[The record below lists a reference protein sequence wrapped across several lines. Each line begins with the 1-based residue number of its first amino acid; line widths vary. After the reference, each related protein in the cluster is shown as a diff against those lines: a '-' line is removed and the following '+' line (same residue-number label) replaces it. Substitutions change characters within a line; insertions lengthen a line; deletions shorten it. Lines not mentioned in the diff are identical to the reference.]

1 MPKACQSYF
10 YNPKKRQN
18 GRHKLPTFS
27 LYINL
32 DVNGRSEYHS
42 CKVIVFLNI
51 NLGKAYIL
59 FSSNKKRGKKR
70 DNLLTSLEM
79 IKFANYRKV
88 NIKKKHI

>member
-42 CKVIVFLNI
+42 CKAIVFLNI
-51 NLGKAYIL
+51 NLEKSIYTFFQITKREV
-59 FSSNKKRGKKR
+59 KKEIICS
-70 DNLLTSLEM
+70 LLW
-79 IKFANYRKV
+79 K
-88 NIKKKHI
+88 